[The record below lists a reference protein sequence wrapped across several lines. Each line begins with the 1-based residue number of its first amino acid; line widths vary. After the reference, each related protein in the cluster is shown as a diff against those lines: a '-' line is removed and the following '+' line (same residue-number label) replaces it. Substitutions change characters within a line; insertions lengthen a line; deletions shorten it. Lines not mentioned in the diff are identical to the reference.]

1 VCPWQ
6 NIKQGIEGHAVD
18 WYGDVFDLIFPNVN
32 VEAANTVWDKQL
44 KEPEKEKK
52 KRKSKSSK
60 PSEDE
65 DSSDDD

>member
-1 VCPWQ
+1 
-6 NIKQGIEGHAVD
+6 VD

-32 VEAANTVWDKQL
+32 VEAANTAWDKHL

-65 DSSDDD
+65 ESSDDD

>member
-1 VCPWQ
+1 
-6 NIKQGIEGHAVD
+6 VD

-32 VEAANTVWDKQL
+32 VEAASTVWDKQL